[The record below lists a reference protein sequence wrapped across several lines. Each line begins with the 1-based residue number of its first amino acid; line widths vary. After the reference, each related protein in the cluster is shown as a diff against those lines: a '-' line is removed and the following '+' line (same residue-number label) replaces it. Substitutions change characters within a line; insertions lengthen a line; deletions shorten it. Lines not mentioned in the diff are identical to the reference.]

1 MEEYFEIGQIVNTSG
16 LKGILKIKPFTDD
29 IKKFSNLK
37 TIYIKTKSGLTEF
50 KIEQVRY
57 VKNMVM
63 LKLAG
68 IDTVEEAEK
77 YRNLYIR
84 ILRNKEEK
92 LEKDSYYIADIL
104 GCRVNT
110 DINQELGKVV
120 DVFQT
125 GSNDVYVVKDEH
137 GKQILLPANKE
148 VIKNVDVKNKIIT
161 VESVKKLKE
170 KGKLNFEGLDEVIEK
185 YEKLGEK
192 ND

>member
-1 MEEYFEIGQIVNTSG
+1 MEEYFGIGQIVNTSG

-77 YRNLYIR
+77 YRNLYIK
-84 ILRNKEEK
+84 ILRDQEEE
-92 LEKDSYYIADIL
+92 LEEGSYYVVDIL
-104 GCRVNT
+104 GCKVNT
-110 DINQELGKVV
+110 DANQELGKIV

-125 GSNDVYVVKDEH
+125 GSNDVYVVKDEQ
-137 GKQILLPANKE
+137 GKQILLPAIKQ
-148 VIKNVDVKNKIIT
+148 VIKNVDIKNKIIT
-161 VESVKKLKE
+161 VHL
-170 KGKLNFEGLDEVIEK
+170 LEGLV
-185 YEKLGEK
+185 
-192 ND
+192 